1 MRISSLVLLVLSTA
15 AQAGST
21 ADDIIEE
28 ARRAYRVE
36 NTVQAVKMV
45 LVSKEGRERER
56 SFELRVRRDGDVLS
70 SYTRFLTPSDVAGT
84 QLVLVDHPDQD
95 DEQLLFL
102 PALERVT
109 RVSGAARSG
118 AFLGSDFRYTD
129 FEMDLGSGARHTIAD
144 ESAEAWTIET
154 IPGSGSDWSR
164 IRTRV
169 LKANHLP
176 EKTSFY
182 GKAGD
187 LQREMTLERVEVKD
201 GVTVPMRTVMQDLKR
216 KTSTRLEVQEVRVK
230 VPAAEIPPEMFTAAY
245 LERNG

>member
-84 QLVLVDHPDQD
+84 QLD
-95 DEQLLFL
+95 
-102 PALERVT
+102 
-109 RVSGAARSG
+109 
-118 AFLGSDFRYTD
+118 
-129 FEMDLGSGARHTIAD
+129 
-144 ESAEAWTIET
+144 
-154 IPGSGSDWSR
+154 
-164 IRTRV
+164 
-169 LKANHLP
+169 
-176 EKTSFY
+176 
-182 GKAGD
+182 
-187 LQREMTLERVEVKD
+187 
-201 GVTVPMRTVMQDLKR
+201 R
-216 KTSTRLEVQEVRVK
+216 KSVV
-230 VPAAEIPPEMFTAAY
+230 
-245 LERNG
+245 